1 MDVVIPCSEEMRVFR
16 ARGRC
21 TCLVWSCVQV
31 VFVSIEAVMSAHANE
46 PFPPHSQELVLHAT
60 VGGYVCC
67 SLCVLFTLSP
77 LWFYCWHFMIVC
89 GVLLTWFVAHLSSW
103 VFWGLGGEIFSNC
116 SLRKGSCRTSPP
128 STKYLTILIR
138 RQISYRSRHN
148 SATYKT
154 RAISFLAN
162 FIFRLV
168 WWCVSFV
175 SFHFESWPQP
185 SLDTQ
190 T

>member
-1 MDVVIPCSEEMRVFR
+1 
-16 ARGRC
+16 
-21 TCLVWSCVQV
+21 
-31 VFVSIEAVMSAHANE
+31 MS
-46 PFPPHSQELVLHAT
+46 PLR
-60 VGGYVCC
+60 
-67 SLCVLFTLSP
+67 CVLFTLSP

-103 VFWGLGGEIFSNC
+103 VFWGTWLGGEIFSNC
-116 SLRKGSCRTSPP
+116 SLRKGSCWTSPP

-154 RAISFLAN
+154 RAISSRAN

-168 WWCVSFV
+168 WCCVSFV

-190 T
+190 TKGGVIEVLCCRLKEKPRAKSVTNLYGTIT